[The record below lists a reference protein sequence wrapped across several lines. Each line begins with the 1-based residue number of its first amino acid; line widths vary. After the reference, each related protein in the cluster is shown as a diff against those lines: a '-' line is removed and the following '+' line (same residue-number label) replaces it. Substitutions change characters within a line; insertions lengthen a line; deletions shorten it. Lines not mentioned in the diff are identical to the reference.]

1 MATLPFRVEEKRRFP
16 RLQLAGAPLKYQV
29 RGSPESRN
37 AQCDDI
43 SIGGMCFVN
52 DNFLP
57 SATSLMLE
65 VNILSRVLC
74 FIGKVA
80 WASPLAHSDRYRI
93 GVGFEESAPQPDKDF
108 LSDYIDMQ
116 LGRII

>member
-1 MATLPFRVEEKRRFP
+1 MSFT
-16 RLQLAGAPLKYQV
+16 
-29 RGSPESRN
+29 
-37 AQCDDI
+37 D
-43 SIGGMCFVN
+43 

-57 SATSLMLE
+57 SATALMLE

-80 WASPLAHSDRYRI
+80 WASPLPHSDRYRI
-93 GVGFEESAPQPDKDF
+93 GVGFEEAAQPDKDF

-116 LGRII
+116 LGRIL